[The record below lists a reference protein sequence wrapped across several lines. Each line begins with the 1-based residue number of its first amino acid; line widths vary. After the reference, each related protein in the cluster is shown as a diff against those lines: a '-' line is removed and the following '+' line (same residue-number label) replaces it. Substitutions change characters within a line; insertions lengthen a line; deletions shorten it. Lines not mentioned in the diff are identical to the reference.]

1 MAQNFLLLYNGVL
14 DERVV
19 IKELLCHGLS
29 LSLRCLAM
37 RQGFSSAMAG
47 SVAMRARTFSAREFH
62 GGIVASGAIVGD
74 FCRVGRKINGCR

>member
-19 IKELLCHGLS
+19 IKGLLCNGVS

-37 RQGFSSAMAG
+37 GQGFSSAMAG
-47 SVAMRARTFSAREFH
+47 CFAMRARTFSARDFH
-62 GGIVASGAIVGD
+62 GGSVASGAIVGG
-74 FCRVGRKINGCR
+74 FCRVGR